1 MSTHR
6 SNVRPMLL
14 GFILILAVVGVGL
27 LILVI
32 SETPVTKPQEI
43 VVATGSWPPYIVKNS
58 DSQADA
64 REHGPLAAFATEM
77 FRLAGYK
84 IKKIKFCDWEAALDE
99 VESGG
104 DGATVAA
111 FPYAYEAD
119 IPGSKTETKAGET
132 RERGKGECRR
142 SDGEKGKRTDR
153 FWFTESFFPF
163 AHVLY
168 FNRNKIEV
176 ADLVRWAESP
186 NPEKTYRLGRVS
198 GYALWPKIV
207 HSVKSI
213 SEPYDSIEKAFQALR
228 DDKIDLLPE
237 SPHVGSMILQAMD
250 PEGKEFGRYWS
261 PEGVMAGSALTLHV
275 LTARNRTGLQ
285 LRNQLNAAIATLARQ
300 GRLAALRS
308 NFFDKDDPRRKR
320 TPGRIRLMTV
330 AREHCGRDEEP
341 CRRFVLAQGTSA
353 VVLIWPRFLQE
364 SSSTE
369 SLPDDA
375 GSQEFLVKIKS
386 GPHANELVYVPVS
399 ALELNAQGE

>member
-1 MSTHR
+1 MSTRR

-14 GFILILAVVGVGL
+14 GFILILAVFGVGL

-84 IKKIKFCDWEAALDE
+84 IKKLEFDNWEDALDRVASADDE
-99 VESGG
+99 V
-104 DGATVAA
+104 VAA

-119 IPGSKTETKAGET
+119 IPDLNRKEGSAKQESETKKS
-132 RERGKGECRR
+132 REGT
-142 SDGEKGKRTDR
+142 GKRTDR

-168 FNRNKIEV
+168 FNRKKTRV
-176 ADLVRWAESP
+176 ADLARWVESP
-186 NPEKTYRLGRVS
+186 NPKKSYRLGRVS

-207 HSVKSI
+207 HSVQSI
-213 SEPYDSIEKAFQALR
+213 SKPYPDIESAFQALR

-250 PEGKEFGRYWS
+250 PGGKEFGRYWS

-330 AREHCGRDEEP
+330 AKESCEGEKP
-341 CRRFVLAQGTSA
+341 CNRFVLARGTSA
-353 VVLIWPRFLQE
+353 VVLIWPRFLEE

-369 SLPDDA
+369 APPDDA
-375 GSQEFLVKIKS
+375 GSEEYLVKIKS
-386 GPHANELVYVPVS
+386 GPHANRLVYVPVS

>member
-1 MSTHR
+1 MSTRR

-14 GFILILAVVGVGL
+14 GFILILAVFGVGL

-43 VVATGSWPPYIVKNS
+43 VVATGSWPPYIVENP
-58 DSQADA
+58 DSQAGA

-84 IKKIKFCDWEAALDE
+84 IKKLEFDNWENALDRVASADDE
-99 VESGG
+99 V
-104 DGATVAA
+104 VAA

-119 IPGSKTETKAGET
+119 IPDVNRKEGSAAKKAELA
-132 RERGKGECRR
+132 KGNR
-142 SDGEKGKRTDR
+142 SDR

-168 FNRNKIEV
+168 FNRKKIEV

-186 NPEKTYRLGRVS
+186 DPEKRYRLGRVS

-207 HSVKSI
+207 HSVQSI
-213 SEPYDSIEKAFQALR
+213 SEPYPDIESAFQALR
-228 DDKIDLLPE
+228 DEKIELLPE
-237 SPHVGSMILQAMD
+237 SPHVGSMILQAMH
-250 PEGKEFGRYWS
+250 PEERKKFGRYWS

-300 GRLAALRS
+300 GRLAALKS
-308 NFFDKDDPRRKR
+308 EFFDEDDPERKR
-320 TPGRIRLMTV
+320 TPARIRGMTV
-330 AREHCGRDEEP
+330 VRESCEGEKP
-341 CRRFVLAQGTSA
+341 CKRFVLAQGTSA
-353 VVLIWPRFLQE
+353 VVLIWPRFLEE
-364 SSSTE
+364 SSSAE
-369 SLPDDA
+369 APPDDA
-375 GSQEFLVKIKS
+375 GKQEYLVKIKS
-386 GPHANELVYVPVS
+386 GPHANRLVYVPVS